1 MLILGID
8 PGTSIVGWALVRY
21 DGRNLS
27 LIKSG
32 TVTNPP
38 RTGQPEKLI
47 HIYKE
52 TASLLQSE
60 KPDCVALE
68 KLFFFKNDKTAMS
81 VAEARGV
88 IVLTSALCRTT
99 LYEYTPLEVKM
110 AVTGYG
116 RATKSQ
122 VQTMV
127 KTILGLPKPIA
138 SDDAN
143 DAAAIAITAAHHQK
157 FYQKIKTSQ

>member
-8 PGTSIVGWALVRY
+8 PGTTIVGWTLVRH
-21 DGRNLS
+21 DGHNLK
-27 LIKSG
+27 LVKSG
-32 TVTNPP
+32 AITNPP
-38 RTGQPEKLI
+38 HTSQSKKLI

-60 KPDCVALE
+60 KPDCIALE
-68 KLFFFKNDKTAMS
+68 KLFFFKNKKTVMS

-138 SDDAN
+138 SDDTS

-157 FYQKIKTSQ
+157 FYQNFNESQ

>member
-1 MLILGID
+1 MIILGID
-8 PGTSIVGWALVRY
+8 PGTTIVGWALIHH
-21 DGRNLS
+21 DGQRLK

-32 TVTNPP
+32 AITNPP
-38 RTGQPEKLI
+38 NTRQPEKLI

-52 TASLLQSE
+52 VASLLQSE

-68 KLFFFKNDKTAMS
+68 KLFFFKNNKTVMS
-81 VAEARGV
+81 VAEARG
-88 IVLTSALCRTT
+88 IIILTSALHNTT

-122 VQTMV
+122 LQTMV
-127 KTILGLPKPIA
+127 KTILNLTKPIML
-138 SDDAN
+138 DDTN

-157 FYQKIKTSQ
+157 FYQKINASQ